1 MSGPMN
7 VDAKNIKWQDPSKFR
22 ISLTGPGADA
32 GGFSALDPAL
42 LSMSCTGVQLAEI
55 NTTPIEKFTAEEWR
69 FASGRLENYQIQ
81 ISFKDYDNFTLYRMW
96 AKAIQDFLR
105 EYPDDQKINLEVET
119 SDDFAVDG
127 FSPIVHFKDCIL
139 IAVGGATL
147 DNSAIASI
155 AEFSVTLKCSYV
167 ETF

>member
-69 FASGRLENYQIQ
+69 FASGRLENYH
-81 ISFKDYDNFTLYRMW
+81 
-96 AKAIQDFLR
+96 
-105 EYPDDQKINLEVET
+105 NL
-119 SDDFAVDG
+119 
-127 FSPIVHFKDCIL
+127 
-139 IAVGGATL
+139 
-147 DNSAIASI
+147 
-155 AEFSVTLKCSYV
+155 
-167 ETF
+167 